1 MISYESHTYLLQQR
15 ALDELNTFVRVL
27 AEIPRDWPRAKA
39 SETPSILTAN
49 AKLLQ
54 IFAAY
59 DITHCMYQSRA
70 TDLLRMTF
78 SHMIQKLKSYNTYS

>member
-1 MISYESHTYLLQQR
+1 M
-15 ALDELNTFVRVL
+15 NTFVRVF

-39 SETPSILTAN
+39 SETPSMLTAN

-59 DITHCMYQSRA
+59 DKTILHVSESSIRSPKNDILPYDTKVEIITYFWWRNKFGKMFVNA
-70 TDLLRMTF
+70 GDD
-78 SHMIQKLKSYNTYS
+78 